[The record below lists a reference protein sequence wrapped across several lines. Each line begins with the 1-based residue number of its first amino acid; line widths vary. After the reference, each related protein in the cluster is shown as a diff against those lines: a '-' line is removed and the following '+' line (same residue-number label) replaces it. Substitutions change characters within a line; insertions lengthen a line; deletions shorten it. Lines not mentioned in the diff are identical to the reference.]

1 MRADGLPHLASRTAS
16 TDEPTET
23 TMSTS
28 AQSRTARW
36 GRRLLNLVCVVVSL
50 LALGFLAPSV
60 LGLQRYAIA
69 GGSMTGT
76 YNLGSIVF
84 DEVVPVSDLKVG
96 DVITYLPPADSN
108 IDNLVTH
115 RIVSIK
121 GDTYRTKGD
130 ANADVDPWT
139 FRLVAP
145 TQPRVVASVPY
156 VGWVLLGLQSRH
168 VRMLA
173 IGVPAALIALLS
185 LVQFVRALRR
195 ERVAARPVVTPV
207 APLVAVTAPAAATS
221 VVLVSPADHPV
232 PIPALPRPRAG
243 QGRRIVLPR
252 QRRHP
257 GVAGGAHLV
266 SEDAAR

>member
-1 MRADGLPHLASRTAS
+1 
-16 TDEPTET
+16 
-23 TMSTS
+23 MSTS
-28 AQSRTARW
+28 SPSRTARW
-36 GRRLLNLVCVVVSL
+36 GRRMLNLVCVLVSL

-60 LGLQRYAIA
+60 MGLQRYAIA

-84 DEVVPVSDLKVG
+84 DRVVPVSDLKVG

-130 ANADVDPWT
+130 ANPDVDPWT
-139 FRLVAP
+139 FRLVEK

-195 ERVAARPVVTPV
+195 ERAGARPVVTPV
-207 APLVAVTAPAAATS
+207 PAVASPAPAATS

-232 PIPALPRPRAG
+232 PIPALPRQRAG
-243 QGRRIVLPR
+243 QRGRVVLPR
-252 QRRHP
+252 QRRHAR
-257 GVAGGAHLV
+257 VAGGPHLV
-266 SEDAAR
+266 SEDVVR